1 MTTEQ
6 QSTPVVNSPVRTMR
20 AMCAASADP
29 VGLTCEDVPIPES
42 GPLPPP
48 TVPQARV
55 RGSSGG
61 RRHLRMAPE
70 FNVGVLC
77 CSGW

>member
-20 AMCAASADP
+20 VMCDASADP
-29 VGLTCEDVPIPES
+29 ASLTCEDVPVPES

-48 TVPQARV
+48 TVPP
-55 RGSSGG
+55 SP
-61 RRHLRMAPE
+61 LP
-70 FNVGVLC
+70 
-77 CSGW
+77 